1 MMITMVIKMNYR
13 KIIRY
18 GLLTLLLFIPFTGAF
33 ASFGVTNYELGT
45 KGLMDMTEFT
55 LASMSVVV
63 QICFAIG
70 TILAIYGA
78 TTIYIKMQNGEDGVI
93 KSIYLL
99 VGACIFLVAMTIV
112 FPEFFGWSK
121 LFPH

>member
-1 MMITMVIKMNYR
+1 MA
-13 KIIRY
+13 
-18 GLLTLLLFIPFTGAF
+18 LLLLIPFTGVF

-45 KGLMDMTEFT
+45 QGLQSMTTFT

-70 TILAIYGA
+70 AILAIYGA
-78 TTIYIKMQNGEDGVI
+78 TTIYIKMQNGEDGVV
-93 KSIYLL
+93 KSIYIL

-112 FPEFFGWSK
+112 FPQFFGWDK
-121 LFPH
+121 LGK